1 MNDNSFQETNNPDPK
16 ITVTRS
22 ILYKR
27 KMAKKGHAFFVV
39 KHKDLKNN
47 SVATLAQEV
56 RTEGLNPISELA
68 VKGELVKQFREHFK
82 I

>member
-1 MNDNSFQETNNPDPK
+1 MNDESLREILNPDPK

-22 ILYKR
+22 MLYKG

-39 KHKDLKNN
+39 KHKDLYKR
-47 SVATLAQEV
+47 VATLAQEI